1 MGDVGLIA
9 NYTSMQMY
17 SQTVK
22 LQNNTAGMCSRVKGR
37 LRLTTCAGACHN
49 SCP

>member
-1 MGDVGLIA
+1 MGDVG
-9 NYTSMQMY
+9 QVH

-22 LQNNTAGMCSRVKGR
+22 LQNNTAGMGFTRVKGR